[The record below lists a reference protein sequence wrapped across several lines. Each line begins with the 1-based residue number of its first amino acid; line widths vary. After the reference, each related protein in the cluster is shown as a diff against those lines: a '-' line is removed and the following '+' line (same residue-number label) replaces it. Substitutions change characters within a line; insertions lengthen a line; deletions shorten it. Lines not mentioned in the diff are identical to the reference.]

1 MFPDSHCH
9 IDFPDYPEGV
19 VPLLDHMQV
28 ADVGY
33 ALCISVNLEHSP
45 GCWPWPRPTP
55 TSSPP

>member
-1 MFPDSHCH
+1 
-9 IDFPDYPEGV
+9 V